1 MGSKFLLGA
10 ALVALAPAAASAAT
24 WDFAADYGNAVF
36 SYGYG
41 QGTTFTA
48 FPNSFAGGCFGV
60 AQLACQTAGSNSS
73 QPIIGAATD
82 GLAFSVQT
90 VDVTANTLLFHP
102 GPDGTNSDAILRFI
116 APTAGAYRVQGR
128 FLRLDREN
136 GSGNGVVL
144 SAFVNSAASGVV
156 ALPNAPQ
163 FVSTPVGPAVLNLA
177 AGDIIQLNVG
187 NNGQYFYDSTG
198 LQGSIAMVP
207 EPSTWAVFVLGFG
220 VMGAAMRRRQRTTVR
235 YA

>member
-1 MGSKFLLGA
+1 MIKSILAGVA
-10 ALVALAPAAASAAT
+10 AVTLTPVAASAAT
-24 WDFAADYGNAVF
+24 WDFAADYGNSVF

-41 QGTTFTA
+41 QGISFTA
-48 FPNSFAGGCFGV
+48 FPNSFGGGCFGV

-73 QPIIGAATD
+73 QPVIGAATD

-102 GPDGTNSDAILRFI
+102 GPDGTNSDAIVRFI
-116 APTAGAYRVQGR
+116 APTAGTYRIQGR

-144 SAFVNSAASGVV
+144 SAFVNSSGGGAVV
-156 ALPNAPQ
+156 LPNAPQ
-163 FVSTPVGPAVLNLA
+163 FVSVPVGPAVLNLA

-187 NNGQYFYDSTG
+187 NNGQYFFDSTG
-198 LQGSIAMVP
+198 LQGSIGLVP